1 MAASATNPAGA
12 GALDATPPPP
22 PPPSSRCDDA
32 AEPSVQRN
40 DETIF
45 CTIEGEEHYPSIC
58 HSNLTVAS
66 DACTSDEISSTMDH
80 RIDQTMA
87 TETAASVTGNQ
98 QVHPQQYPPL
108 TYASIISSHPS
119 FLQYDLLPNPQQHM
133 SYEQQQALLFQHHLM
148 VQQVAQQSILLHQLQ
163 SQALAAASAAAAT
176 TTAVAGSTSVA
187 SFQQLPLPHSMPC
200 SQHNIPFQ
208 SPYDLQ
214 YHHNLALQQST
225 TTALPH
231 QQIQF
236 MQHPLL
242 AQPQYYYDAALL
254 SQGGGVPIPCQQP
267 PPDPSTMFVQA
278 HPYHQYLLHPYYW
291 NAELLH
297 GIAPLPVGVGL
308 EGVVHQG
315 ANGQDN
321 QEMDTENAHDD
332 DNAEDIEE
340 DEDEDDDDDEF
351 NPTSRTLHRLVEDH
365 QWVAALQRMTTHP
378 HETHQVG
385 IQGRTPLHVAC
396 DNDAPACVV
405 QALLNAWPEG
415 ADRVGTSHMN
425 PLHITCSSPHASV
438 DVVRILLA
446 GCRDPFKLTGA
457 KDVDG
462 DTSLHAACRCAA
474 PMNVLQL
481 LLQANP
487 ITVTWKDYEGLNP
500 LMRLW
505 VRYFVL
511 VGEQIISNIK
521 HPSDLTSDLLEA
533 WEKSLLLLRVMDAME
548 RRGRGEQQVPGGPFR
563 TVHAASSV
571 NCPRCVVRIAMVL
584 FPEELLRRDEQNRLP
599 IHIAA
604 VAPVYAVNDLRGE
617 GFTIEDA
624 FIDDDPDAA
633 RPKRKKS
640 QSKYKEPSVIDILL
654 SGEPMAARERD
665 HNGQLPLHVAIMRG
679 KTLDEGVQAL
689 VEAYPDALTTPDSQT
704 NLYPFMLA
712 ASVGRGRGDCGTIY
726 ALLRAAP
733 DLVLLALAGEDQDD
747 EGKLSPELELKSV
760 QCDS

>member
-1 MAASATNPAGA
+1 MSTEGASAAVHHQQHVLP
-12 GALDATPPPP
+12 LFQ
-22 PPPSSRCDDA
+22 
-32 AEPSVQRN
+32 V
-40 DETIF
+40 
-45 CTIEGEEHYPSIC
+45 GELFP
-58 HSNLTVAS
+58 
-66 DACTSDEISSTMDH
+66 
-80 RIDQTMA
+80 
-87 TETAASVTGNQ
+87 Q
-98 QVHPQQYPPL
+98 QHLQYPPL
-108 TYASIISSHPS
+108 TYASMISHPS
-119 FLQYDLLPNPQQHM
+119 TFLQYDMRHPQQQM
-133 SYEQQQALLFQHHLM
+133 TYEQQQALLFQHQLM
-148 VQQVAQQSILLHQLQ
+148 VQQVAQQSILLQQLQAQAMAASTAAAASVQQPLSADVSSQQLPINQAPLFDSQQIIPPQATSLQYQLQLMHQLQ
-163 SQALAAASAAAAT
+163 QSQYEAAAFSAAAQSHMT
-176 TTAVAGSTSVA
+176 LPSQVSSLPY
-187 SFQQLPLPHSMPC
+187 QQ
-200 SQHNIPFQ
+200 Q
-208 SPYDLQ
+208 DLR
-214 YHHNLALQQST
+214 AMFLQ
-225 TTALPH
+225 A
-231 QQIQF
+231 
-236 MQHPLL
+236 
-242 AQPQYYYDAALL
+242 
-254 SQGGGVPIPCQQP
+254 P
-267 PPDPSTMFVQA
+267 PP
-278 HPYHQYLLHPYYW
+278 PYQYLHPYYW
-291 NAELLH
+291 NVQLLH
-297 GIAPLPVGVGL
+297 EITPLPAVGIDGMNQ
-308 EGVVHQG
+308 GVEQNYQV
-315 ANGQDN
+315 NN
-321 QEMDTENAHDD
+321 QEAETENDADE
-332 DNAEDIEE
+332 NVEDM
-340 DEDEDDDDDEF
+340 DEDEDDYDDDDL

-378 HETHQVG
+378 HETQQVG

-396 DNDAPACVV
+396 DNDAPPCVV

-438 DVVRILLA
+438 DVVRVLLA

-474 PMNVLQL
+474 PMDVLLL

-521 HPSDLTSDLLEA
+521 QPSDLTSDLVEA

-548 RRGRGEQQVPGGPFR
+548 RRGRGEQVPAGPFR
-563 TVHAASSV
+563 AVHAASSV

-604 VAPVYAVNDLRGE
+604 VSPVYPVHDLRGE
-617 GFTIEDA
+617 GFTLEDA
-624 FIDDDPDAA
+624 FIDDDPEAA
-633 RPKRKKS
+633 RPKKKKS

-654 SGEPMAARERD
+654 CGEPKAAGERD
-665 HNGQLPLHVAIMRG
+665 PNGQLPLHVAIMRG

-689 VEAYPDALTTPDSQT
+689 VEAFPDALTTPDSQT

-733 DLVLLALAGEDQDD
+733 ELVLLALTKEDQED
-747 EGKLSPELELKSV
+747 EVKLSPDLRVCSE
-760 QCDS
+760 CG